1 MITDTE
7 DLRDIRYLLDIDIK
21 DNDLSSVDCYVHKNF
36 GLFIPR
42 ADIEQHEYH
51 HNTNNAYMFIIC
63 FYPEKLKSTDK
74 IELQKNHYLVEAN
87 SPGVSHSAL
96 PENFVHYY
104 TILIEKK
111 YFESQFCLYTD
122 ETPNFKNKHFGICTD
137 VLKILNLYALESS
150 KKMKN
155 ADVTLDA
162 QTTLLTH
169 WIIRSVLGENYD
181 MRTISSNYGIAKIEH
196 YFELHYAQELSLN
209 QLASIAN
216 MSVSTFLRVF
226 KKETGKTPK
235 EYLNEIR
242 IMHAKRLLLRP
253 EYTVSEVAID
263 CGFNSTSYF
272 TSCFNKSLGI
282 TPSLYRQQHLK

>member
-1 MITDTE
+1 MNKSDENTKTIK
-7 DLRDIRYLLDIDIK
+7 YLLDIDIK
-21 DNDLSSVDCYVHKNF
+21 ESELSSIDCYVHKNF

-42 ADIEQHEYH
+42 ADIRQTQHQ

-63 FYPEKLKSTDK
+63 FYPEKLKESVN
-74 IELQKNHYLVEAN
+74 ISLAKNHYLVEAN
-87 SPGVSHSAL
+87 SPGVNHSAL
-96 PENFVHYY
+96 PEDFVHYY
-104 TILIEKK
+104 TIVIEKK
-111 YFESQFCLYTD
+111 YFESQFSLYTD
-122 ETPNFKNKHFGICTD
+122 ANPDFKNKQFGICTD
-137 VLKILNLYALESS
+137 VLKILNLYALECS
-150 KKMKN
+150 KQMKN

-169 WIIRSVLGENYD
+169 WIIRSILGENYD

-196 YFELHYAQELSLN
+196 YFELHYAQELSLAK
-209 QLASIAN
+209 LASIAN
-216 MSVSTFLRVF
+216 MSVSTLLRTF

-242 IMHAKRLLLRP
+242 IIHAKRLLLRP
-253 EYTVSEVAID
+253 EYSISGVAID

-282 TPSLYRQQHLK
+282 TPSQYRLLHIK